1 MKRIVTIIIC
11 IISILFISN
20 FNVYAKDTVFS
31 LNKYSYEE
39 LEFIEE
45 SYNKKG
51 DIDGMVSTGTY
62 LKELVDV
69 DDKEYEDYQV
79 MLIKYNDSGRL
90 EWKYS
95 YGKTIEDRVNSLSY
109 TYDIDGNIKGYL
121 LVVPKTKNVN
131 ENNGN
136 TPVFITVDLEGKEE
150 DIKESN
156 LINTEINKMIVI
168 SNSNKKEYIL
178 VGHKEINS
186 KEVGVIAKYD
196 SQLNLIWEK
205 ELTGDKNIDI
215 VDVAYTKDDNGVIN
229 YILVSESDNNYK
241 IIKYDNTG
249 NFIKE
254 IKSDFETKDRPQV
267 ISSNKGFVLYGITYE
282 VKLKNNKT
290 TSYYLEKYNL
300 NEEKEWETIG
310 DVATNPNS
318 NLTLKEII
326 IDDKISEY
334 LMMYRNDDT
343 SFEIVK
349 VDLDGNIIE
358 KIKKIKNEYYSINNF
373 NNKDRTIYFVG
384 QINCPEDDTCEYD
397 STSLFLISDE
407 EKVIEVET
415 DTNIN
420 IVVLCMGIVALAA
433 IILLIRRRKVIDKEI
448 SKMQKKK
455 KK

>member
-95 YGKTIEDRVNSLSY
+95 YGKTIEDKVNSLSY

-229 YILVSESDNNYK
+229 YILVSESDNN
-241 IIKYDNTG
+241 
-249 NFIKE
+249 
-254 IKSDFETKDRPQV
+254 
-267 ISSNKGFVLYGITYE
+267 
-282 VKLKNNKT
+282 
-290 TSYYLEKYNL
+290 
-300 NEEKEWETIG
+300 
-310 DVATNPNS
+310 
-318 NLTLKEII
+318 
-326 IDDKISEY
+326 
-334 LMMYRNDDT
+334 
-343 SFEIVK
+343 
-349 VDLDGNIIE
+349 
-358 KIKKIKNEYYSINNF
+358 
-373 NNKDRTIYFVG
+373 
-384 QINCPEDDTCEYD
+384 
-397 STSLFLISDE
+397 
-407 EKVIEVET
+407 
-415 DTNIN
+415 
-420 IVVLCMGIVALAA
+420 
-433 IILLIRRRKVIDKEI
+433 
-448 SKMQKKK
+448 
-455 KK
+455 